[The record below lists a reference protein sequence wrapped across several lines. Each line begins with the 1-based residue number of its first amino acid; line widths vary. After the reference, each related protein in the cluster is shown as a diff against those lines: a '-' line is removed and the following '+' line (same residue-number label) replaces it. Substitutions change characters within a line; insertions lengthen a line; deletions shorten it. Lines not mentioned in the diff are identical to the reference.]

1 MLFCMYVFVCF
12 FFAFVVVCFV
22 IFFVSLVATKLKQRK
37 INVDT
42 FQN

>member
-1 MLFCMYVFVCF
+1 MYVFVCF

-22 IFFVSLVATKLKQRK
+22 IFFVSLVATKLKQR